1 MPIGMEFADIS
12 AILAEINKLATGQKT
27 DIEIVDT
34 SSFVSVAQ
42 AAQLA
47 GYDNFT
53 GAISQVLARTIF
65 AVRPYDA
72 PMKRL
77 QVSAEEYGNHTRK
90 INYFD
95 DDPVKD
101 AAWNLQDG
109 QSVDM
114 YEVHKPKILQ
124 TNYYGQTNYSRVY
137 TQADTQLKAAFTGP
151 DQLAEF
157 WSNMVLHMAN
167 QIESDRANLATN
179 LLVNHL
185 TGVTKTSPTSV
196 VYLLDEY
203 NALNGTNLTPQTV
216 YQQANFPDFAKFAYA
231 RINDVSRMMKRRSS
245 NWHQNWEISGT
256 PYNFMRHTPYDR
268 QHLYLYS
275 YTQDQIN
282 ARVIPDTFHDQML
295 KYRDVELV
303 DMWQNLDHRDT
314 IAATPVVTTA
324 AGATKKEGNVKLTNV
339 FGCLID
345 WDALGY
351 SPIDNAVLA
360 TPMNARGRY
369 TNFWYHYNWRWWD
382 DFTEN
387 TALFLLTTGDVTS
400 PSAASSDTLKSTT
413 VKDPDPAKS

>member
-12 AILAEINKLATGQKT
+12 AVLADINKLATGQEAT
-27 DIEIVDT
+27 SEIVDT

-42 AAQLA
+42 ATLLT
-47 GYDNFT
+47 GYDSYT
-53 GAISQVLARTIF
+53 GAISQVLNRSIF

-72 PMKRL
+72 PLQRL
-77 QVSAEEYGNHTRK
+77 QVSAQEYGNHIRK
-90 INYFD
+90 INFFD
-95 DDPVKD
+95 EDPVTDK
-101 AAWNLQDG
+101 AWDLQDG

-114 YEVHKPKILQ
+114 YEVHKPKVLQ

-137 TQADTQLKAAFTGP
+137 TQADSQLKAAFTGP

-167 QIESDRANLATN
+167 QIESDRSNLAANLIA
-179 LLVNHL
+179 NHL
-185 TGVTKTSPTSV
+185 TGITKTSPTSV

-203 NALNGTNLTPQTV
+203 NALNGTSLTTATV
-216 YQQANFPDFAKFAYA
+216 FQQANFPDFAKFAYA
-231 RINDVSRMMKRRSS
+231 RINDVSRMLKRRSL
-245 NWHQNWEISGT
+245 NWHQNWEIGDQT
-256 PYNFMRHTPYDR
+256 YNFMRHTPYDR

-295 KYRDVELV
+295 KYRDVELI
-303 DMWQNLDHRDT
+303 DMWQNLDDRDT
-314 IAATPVVTTA
+314 ISATPVITTT
-324 AGATKKEGNVKLTNV
+324 AGATQKTAGVKLTNV
-339 FGCLID
+339 FGCMID

-351 SPIDNAVLA
+351 TPFDNAVLA

-369 TNFWYHYNWRWWD
+369 TNFWYHYNWRWWA

-387 TALFLLTTGDVTS
+387 AVLFLLTASDVGT
-400 PSAASSDTLKSTT
+400 AAAAEASTLQSTT

>member
-1 MPIGMEFADIS
+1 MPIGMEFEDIS
-12 AILAEINKLATGQKT
+12 AILADINKLATGQEAT
-27 DIEIVDT
+27 SEIVDT

-42 AAQLA
+42 ATMLT
-47 GYDNFT
+47 GYDNYT
-53 GAISQVLARTIF
+53 GAISQVLNRSIF

-72 PMKRL
+72 PLQRL
-77 QVSAEEYGNHTRK
+77 QVSAQEYGNHVRK
-90 INYFD
+90 LNFFD
-95 DDPVKD
+95 EDPVTDK
-101 AAWNLQDG
+101 AWDLQDG

-114 YEVHKPKILQ
+114 YEVHKPKVLQ

-137 TQADTQLKAAFTGP
+137 TQADSQLKAAFTGP

-167 QIESDRANLATN
+167 QIESDRANLAAN
-179 LLVNHL
+179 LIANHL
-185 TGVTKTSPTSV
+185 TGITKTSPTSV

-203 NALNGTNLTPQTV
+203 NALNGTSLTTATV
-216 YQQANFPDFAKFAYA
+216 FQEANFPGFAKFAYA
-231 RINDVSRMMKRRSS
+231 RINDVSRMLKRRSI
-245 NWHQNWEISGT
+245 NWHQNWTIGGKT
-256 PYNFMRHTPYDR
+256 YNFMRHTPYDR

-295 KYRDVELV
+295 KYRDVELI
-303 DMWQNLDHRDT
+303 DMWQNLDDRDT
-314 IAATPVVTTA
+314 ISATPVITTT
-324 AGATKKEGNVKLTNV
+324 AGATQKATGVKLTNV
-339 FGCLID
+339 FGCLLD

-351 SPIDNAVLA
+351 SPFDNAVLA

-369 TNFWYHYNWRWWD
+369 TNFWYHYNWRWWA

-387 TALFLLTTGDVTS
+387 AVLFLLTASDVGTAAEM
-400 PSAASSDTLKSTT
+400 SAATLKSTT

>member
-12 AILAEINKLATGQKT
+12 AVLADINKLATGQEAT
-27 DIEIVDT
+27 SEIVDT

-42 AAQLA
+42 ATFLT
-47 GYDNFT
+47 GYDNYT
-53 GAISQVLARTIF
+53 GAISQVLNRSIF

-72 PMKRL
+72 PLQRL
-77 QVSAEEYGNHTRK
+77 QVSAQEYGNHVRK
-90 INYFD
+90 INFFD
-95 DDPVKD
+95 EDPVTDK
-101 AAWNLQDG
+101 AWDLQDG

-114 YEVHKPKILQ
+114 YEVHKPKVLQ

-137 TQADTQLKAAFTGP
+137 TQADSQLKAAFTGP

-167 QIESDRANLATN
+167 QIESDRSNLASN
-179 LLVNHL
+179 LIANHL
-185 TGVTKTSPTSV
+185 TGITKTSPTSV

-203 NALNGTNLTPQTV
+203 NALNGTTLTPQTV
-216 YQQANFPDFAKFAYA
+216 FQQANFPDFAKFAYA
-231 RINDVSRMMKRRSS
+231 RINDVSRMLKRRSI
-245 NWHQNWEISGT
+245 NWHQNWEIGDQT
-256 PYNFMRHTPYDR
+256 YNFMRHTPYDR

-295 KYRDVELV
+295 KYRDVELI
-303 DMWQNLDHRDT
+303 DMWQNLDDRDT
-314 IAATPVVTTA
+314 ISATPVITTT
-324 AGATKKEGNVKLTNV
+324 AGATQTAEGVKLTNV

-351 SPIDNAVLA
+351 TPFDNAVLA

-369 TNFWYHYNWRWWD
+369 TNFWYHYNWRWWA

-387 TALFLLTTGDVTS
+387 AVLFLLTASDVG
-400 PSAASSDTLKSTT
+400 SAAAMSAATLKSTT

>member
-1 MPIGMEFADIS
+1 MEFADIS
-12 AILAEINKLATGQKT
+12 AILAEINKLATGQET
-27 DIEIVDT
+27 DTEIVDT

-42 AAQLA
+42 AAQLT
-47 GYDNFT
+47 GNDNFT
-53 GAISQVLARTIF
+53 GAISQALARTIF

-72 PMKRL
+72 PLQRL

-101 AAWNLQDG
+101 AAWALQDG

-137 TQADTQLKAAFTGP
+137 TLADTQLKAAFTGP

-157 WSNMVLHMAN
+157 WSNMVQHMAN

-203 NALNGTNLTPQTV
+203 NALNGTSLTPATV
-216 YQQANFPDFAKFAYA
+216 FQQANFSDFAEFAYA
-231 RINDVSRMMKRRSS
+231 RINDVSRMMKRRSI
-245 NWHQNWEISGT
+245 NWHQNWQISGT
-256 PYNFMRHTPYDR
+256 NYNFMRHTPYDR

-275 YTQDQIN
+275 YMQDQIN
-282 ARVIPDTFHDQML
+282 ARVIPATFHDQML
-295 KYRDVELV
+295 KYRDVELI
-303 DMWQNLDHRDT
+303 DMWQSLDERDT
-314 IAATPVVTTA
+314 INATPVITTA
-324 AGATKKEGNVKLTNV
+324 AGATQKAAGVKLTNV

-369 TNFWYHYNWRWWD
+369 TNFWYHYNWRWWA

-387 TALFLLTTGDVTS
+387 AVLFLLTTSDVGT
-400 PSAASSDTLKSTT
+400 PAGRAAAPLKSST